1 MIMKRQLVL
10 ILVILLGAFATQG
23 DTKPSAS
30 DLVGRWNA
38 VIEFGK
44 FKFKLNLK
52 ITQDDK
58 RIKATL
64 DLPDQGAKDM
74 PLSALLFNYPDVR
87 VEIDQFQTAFNGK
100 LSEDRNAITGEFE
113 EGPGGRPIEVVF
125 KRNTEPEKPE
135 PVKTYTFA
143 PGEAHDIRGY
153 WTGSVEARPGT
164 VMRMGLKVGKLPDG
178 S

>member
-1 MIMKRQLVL
+1 MNMKRQLVL
-10 ILVILLGAFATQG
+10 ILLFLLGVFATQA
-23 DTKPSAS
+23 DTKPSTS

-52 ITQDDK
+52 IAPAEDGK
-58 RIKATL
+58 RIKATM
-64 DLPDQGAKDM
+64 DMPDQGSKDM

-87 VEIDQFQTAFNGK
+87 VEIDQFRTAFNGK
-100 LSEDRNAITGEFE
+100 LSEDRNAISGELE

-135 PVKTYTFA
+135 PVKTYTFGA
-143 PGEAHDIRGY
+143 GEAHDIRGY
-153 WTGSVEARPGT
+153 WMGSVEG
-164 VMRMGLKVGKLPDG
+164 
-178 S
+178 